1 MTIYETL
8 GLPVK
13 ARIDRVVAKN
23 QFYDRGELSSADRK
37 LFDAVE
43 KIRWLYALKTETVWI
58 PPFRDGE
65 KDYSE
70 VEVLEVRLREE
81 KQLNR
86 LAEVILRAIP
96 YPMLLVF
103 RLADK
108 VRLYLGKLRQN
119 KADSER
125 MTLAATECTEWLDEA
140 DGFWQGIALNK
151 MPCQNFCTLYEAW
164 FDAVSKSRLAA
175 WSLTAENL
183 TGEEAREKLARLNA
197 IAQEM
202 NRLRKQ
208 MKQERQFNRK
218 MELNAR
224 LQALKQEQ
232 KNIKEQGS
240 TSR

>member
-1 MTIYETL
+1 MKIYETL
-8 GLPVK
+8 GLPMT
-13 ARIDRVVAKN
+13 ARIDRVVAKK
-23 QFYDRGELSSADRK
+23 QFYDRGELSPSDKK

-43 KIRWLYALKTETVWI
+43 KIRWLYALKTEKVRI
-58 PPFRDGE
+58 PPFCDGE

-70 VEVLEVRLREE
+70 VEVLEVQLREE
-81 KQLNR
+81 KQLSR

-103 RLADK
+103 RRADK
-108 VRLYLGKLRQN
+108 IRLYLGKLRQN

-125 MTLAATECTEWLDEA
+125 MTLAAVESTEWLDEK
-140 DGFWQGIALNK
+140 DEFWQDIALNK

-164 FDAVSKSRLAA
+164 FDAVSKSHWTALSLAA
-175 WSLTAENL
+175 ESM
-183 TGEEAREKLARLNA
+183 TGDEVREKLARLDA

-202 NRLRKQ
+202 SRLRKQ

-218 MELNAR
+218 MELNTR